1 MKNSQK
7 GFVVP
12 LVIIIIAVLALVGG
26 VYIYS
31 QSNSTKT
38 ENINADSTKQNTTTQ
53 PTTPTPPVQSEN
65 ELIIQGILKTKVL
78 LSSGDAAKIR
88 AYFQAEYADNPKFA
102 EQAKSSD
109 DKAILATAALSS
121 NALKGIDET
130 FLKTKCVITITGNT
144 AKCSLKTESN
154 LTQSITA
161 KKINGVW
168 Q

>member
-1 MKNSQK
+1 MKNLQK
-7 GFVVP
+7 GFIVP
-12 LVIIIIAVLALVGG
+12 LVIIIVAVLALGGG

-31 QSNSTKT
+31 QSKSTKT
-38 ENINADSTKQNTTTQ
+38 ENINVDSTKQD
-53 PTTPTPPVQSEN
+53 TTPTPPVQSEN
-65 ELIIQGILKTKVL
+65 ELIIQGILNTKVL
-78 LSSGDAAKIR
+78 LSSGDATKIR

-121 NALKGIDET
+121 SALKGIDET

-144 AKCSLKTESN
+144 AKCSWKTESN